1 VPKGRGIAETVY
13 RTVTQRSNAVTY
25 RVLGDALHV
34 GGRCNTVS
42 GRFAGM
48 AHDVSVR
55 GDGVLTRHSAHALR
69 NVDLAR

>member
-55 GDGVLTRHSAHALR
+55 G
-69 NVDLAR
+69 